1 MSKQTNRVDAHQIIT
16 DKIIEGLE
24 RVGANDW
31 QCPWH
36 RSAGTGAPVN
46 GVTHHAYKG
55 INWLLLGMVTEGTG
69 CNRFA
74 SYKQWQSKGRQ
85 VRKGEHGFPVTFY
98 KQIQVTDK
106 AGQEGEKVTQVKNI
120 PMLRISTVFCESQ
133 LNDYEPD
140 TSTPARPNLVDVC
153 QRVDDLVQ
161 VLGVDLR
168 CTYPDRA
175 FYRSHDDFINMP
187 ARSAFKGT
195 KTSSPTESY
204 YSTLLHELT
213 HWTGHGSR
221 CDRKLR
227 SAFGSK
233 DYAKE
238 ELIAELGSA
247 YLAQE
252 YGVSLELREDH
263 TQYIKNWL
271 QCLKDDKRFI
281 FNAAALAQKA
291 CDFIHQQSTAQAVAA

>member
-16 DKIIEGLE
+16 NKIIEGLE
-24 RVGANDW
+24 RVSANDW

-36 RSAGTGAPVN
+36 RSANNGGRPVN
-46 GVTHHAYKG
+46 GVTKNAYKG

-85 VRKGEHGFPVTFY
+85 VAKGERGFPVTFY
-98 KQIQVTDK
+98 KQITVQDK
-106 AGQEGEKVTQVKNI
+106 TPEGEKTKNV
-120 PMLRISTVFCESQ
+120 PMLRLSTVFCESQ
-133 LNDYEPD
+133 LKDYEPD

-161 VLGVDLR
+161 ALDVDLR
-168 CTYPDRA
+168 CTYPDKA

-187 ARSAFKGT
+187 ARNAFKGT

-204 YSTLLHELT
+204 YATLLHELT

-227 SAFGSK
+227 NAFGSK
-233 DYAKE
+233 EYAKE
-238 ELIAELGSA
+238 ELVAELGSA

-291 CDFIHQQSTAQAVAA
+291 SDFITTNSTAQAVAA